1 MNTTIPF
8 PTRYLAVMGVALV
21 VAVFLL
27 VARPML
33 LGGGSDTAAPTTTPT
48 SPTTPHSRPHSR
60 PATPSHP
67 KVVLLPGLPPKVANK
82 LRHSK
87 VIVVSLYQGSTKSDR
102 AAVTAGR
109 QGADQVRAGFLP
121 VNVLNEASARAIQTF
136 VGTQTTPTVVV
147 VRRPGRIVST
157 LEGAAGS
164 DAQLV
169 AQAAHNAGARRR

>member
-8 PTRYLAVMGVALV
+8 PTRYLAVMGVALA

-33 LGGGSDTAAPTTTPT
+33 LGGSDTAAPTTTPMT
-48 SPTTPHSRPHSR
+48 PTTPHPRPHSR

-87 VIVVSLYQGSTKSDR
+87 VIVVSLYQGSTKSDH
-102 AAVTAGR
+102 AAVAAGR
-109 QGADQVRAGFLP
+109 QGADAVGAGFLA
-121 VNVLNEASARAIQTF
+121 VNVLNEASARAVQSF

-164 DAQLV
+164 DKQLV
-169 AQAAHNAGARRR
+169 AQAARNAGARRR